1 MSLPTAHNYI
11 IENIM
16 EDLASV
22 EKYFLKPKVLMQLL
36 AKTEEALIEGA
47 GILSKKEFALK
58 YFKKLKVNPSYL
70 SIKTNNNPKISFKR
84 GKYLGLNIRKI
95 EKKLNIKM
103 PNSNKVIN
111 NLFYEN
117 FRN

>member
-22 EKYFLKPKVLMQLL
+22 EKHFLKPKVLMQHL

-47 GILSKKEFALK
+47 GILSKKELSEEIPNKESLK
-58 YFKKLKVNPSYL
+58 LLVEKLMLLEKASKEKVSWANNFSNYL
-70 SIKTNNNPKISFKR
+70 QA
-84 GKYLGLNIRKI
+84 NIDTK
-95 EKKLNIKM
+95 
-103 PNSNKVIN
+103 
-111 NLFYEN
+111 
-117 FRN
+117 

>member
-47 GILSKKEFALK
+47 GILSKKELSGEKPDKEALK
-58 YFKKLKVNPSYL
+58 LLVEKLMLLEKASKEKVSWANNFANYL
-70 SIKTNNNPKISFKR
+70 QE
-84 GKYLGLNIRKI
+84 NIDTK
-95 EKKLNIKM
+95 
-103 PNSNKVIN
+103 
-111 NLFYEN
+111 
-117 FRN
+117 